1 MNQDS
6 ITVRDYQILRAIAAL
21 DQETRTRLTE
31 FLRTHMDSDIESF
44 KAGLTEI
51 LAKQE

>member
-1 MNQDS
+1 MNMDK
-6 ITVRDYQILRAIAAL
+6 ITVLEYQVFKAILSL
-21 DQETRTRLTE
+21 DQETQTKLIE
-31 FLRTHMDSDIESF
+31 FLRTHMDSNIETF